1 MISSF
6 PLEQQ
11 TLRKMTHELF
21 EMRFL
26 KAKHE
31 ALSEIKFFE
40 YDKDLIQ
47 FHKSADFEC
56 SLNKEFADLII
67 ISSRTDCGFTQR
79 LNTQIKE
86 LCSFKKVKHF
96 FKKQQS

>member
-11 TLRKMTHELF
+11 TIRKMNHELF
-21 EMRFL
+21 EICFL

-31 ALSEIKFFE
+31 ALSEINFIE
-40 YDKDLIQ
+40 YDKELIQ
-47 FHKSADFEC
+47 FHKSANFEYKLDTSVKKDFV
-56 SLNKEFADLII
+56 DLII
-67 ISSRTDCGFTQR
+67 ISSRTDCEFTQR

-86 LCSFKKVKHF
+86 LSLFKKVKHHI
-96 FKKQQS
+96 